1 MSYIFKTNLVTA
13 DKYEI
18 KCPYTMIPKGICIHN
33 TANDASA
40 ENEIKYMITNNN
52 QISFHIAIDDK
63 EAVQGI
69 PFDRNTWHAGDG
81 KNGNGNRKYLAIEIC
96 YSKSGNNRFLQAE
109 KNAAKW
115 IAETLKKYNWT
126 IANVKKHQDFS
137 GKYCPHRTLDM
148 GWERFLNMIQT
159 ELNKLDNRIPAH
171 KEPAKT
177 ELYRVRT
184 SWSDASSQIGA
195 YADLNNAKAACKTG
209 YHIFDNNGNILYTAP
224 VAHKYS
230 VGQSVTF
237 TTSYPSPTLPCGIT
251 YATSGSGHGKITT
264 IVDGQ
269 AKYQI
274 DYTKYCND
282 GDITGIYASQ
292 TITSSECISESST
305 SASRTKTLSVNAF
318 YKVFAGNNWYSEVKN
333 LEDYAGDNKNP
344 IKAIA
349 VKTDNGSIK
358 YRVHIK
364 NGDWYPYVTGYNLSD
379 AINGYAGDCQN
390 DIDAIEIYFTT
401 PDGYQYKKAKYRL
414 APIGK
419 DYYSWQYDNETTN
432 HQDGYA
438 GSFGTSFGR
447 FQLIIE

>member
-1 MSYIFKTNLVTA
+1 MGYIFKTNFIPE
-13 DKYEI
+13 DKYGV
-18 KCPYTMIPKGICIHN
+18 KCPYLMSPEGICIHN

-40 ENEIKYMITNNN
+40 ENEIKYMMTNDN
-52 QISFHIAIDDK
+52 QVSFHVAIDD
-63 EAVQGI
+63 VSVIQGI
-69 PFDRNTWHAGDG
+69 PFNRNTWHAGDG
-81 KNGNGNRKYLAIEIC
+81 GNGEGNRKYLAVEIC
-96 YSKSGNNRFLQAE
+96 YSKSGNNRFIQSE

-148 GWERFLNMIQT
+148 GWQRFLDMVQT
-159 ELNKLDNRIPAH
+159 ELNKLDNLMPAH
-171 KEPAKT
+171 KEPVKT
-177 ELYRVRT
+177 ELYRVRK
-184 SWSDASSQIGA
+184 SWSDASTQIGA

-209 YHIFDNNGNILYTAP
+209 YHIFDNNGNIIYTASA
-224 VAHKYS
+224 AHKYS

-237 TTSYPSPTLPCGIT
+237 NTSYPSSTLPCGIT
-251 YATSGSGHGKITT
+251 YATSGSGHGKITA
-264 IVDGQ
+264 IVNGQ

-282 GDITGIYASQ
+282 GDITGIYVSQ

-305 SASRTKTLSVNAF
+305 SAFRTKTLSVNAF

-333 LEDYAGDNKNP
+333 LEGYAGDNKNP

-349 VKTDNGSIK
+349 IRTDNGSIK

-364 NGDWYPYVTGYNLSD
+364 NGNWYPYVTGYHLSD
-379 AINGYAGDCQN
+379 PINGYAGDCKN
-390 DIDAIEIYFTT
+390 DIDAIEIYFIT
-401 PDGYQYKKAKYRL
+401 PDDYKYKKAKYRL
-414 APIGK
+414 SPIGK
-419 DYYSWQYDNETTN
+419 NYYDWQYDNETTN

-438 GSFGTSFGR
+438 GLFGISLGR